1 MRLLFRKHTSPNRV
15 AGLMPALIVLIGAGF
30 MLEWSE
36 ASGSR
41 DGGWVSG
48 QPIER
53 IDQ

>member
-1 MRLLFRKHTSPNRV
+1 MRLLFRKQTGSARV
-15 AGLMPALIVLIGAGF
+15 AGLVPALIVLIGAGF

-36 ASGSR
+36 ASRSR